1 MVDYPKTHV
10 TMRYYAPHTIEF
22 GEHVFRTKGG
32 WFPFWACG
40 CGTDSNSVWRA
51 SAFMDERPP
60 IERFIEEATKHS
72 HTHAVERV
80 KDHLYF
86 LASQAKERHSP
97 RSTAYKEAA
106 QIVEKYL
113 C

>member
-22 GEHVFRTKGG
+22 GEHVLRTKEG
-32 WFPFWACG
+32 WRPFWACD
-40 CGTDSNSVWRA
+40 CGADSSSVW
-51 SAFMDERPP
+51 STPTFKDTRPS
-60 IERFIEEATKHS
+60 IERFIDAATKHS
-72 HTHAVERV
+72 RTHAVERV
-80 KDHLYF
+80 KNYLYF
-86 LASQAKERHSP
+86 LTSQAKERHSP
-97 RSTAYKEAA
+97 RSSAYEEAA